1 MKTYIYPE
9 NLRSTVKLW
18 FWNVRDFIIICGGII
33 LSAVLFAKLWTPVPL
48 AFTACYS
55 FLTLRAEE
63 NSIMDFIANAVRF
76 FVTSQQLYFWSQ
88 RDAGP
93 GSRSKLLRTKK

>member
-48 AFTACYS
+48 AFTACYA

-63 NSIMDFIANAVRF
+63 NSIMDFITNAVRF
-76 FVTSQQLYFWSQ
+76 FVTSQQLYLWSQ

-93 GSRSKLLRTKK
+93 GLHSKLLRIKN

>member
-9 NLRSTVKLW
+9 NLRATVKLW

-48 AFTACYS
+48 AFTACYA

-63 NSIMDFIANAVRF
+63 NSIMDFIANAVSF
-76 FVTSQQLYFWSQ
+76 FVTSQQIYFW
-88 RDAGP
+88 R
-93 GSRSKLLRTKK
+93 KF

>member
-18 FWNVRDFIIICGGII
+18 FWNARDFIIICGGII

-48 AFTACYS
+48 AFTACYA

-63 NSIMDFIANAVRF
+63 NSIMDFITNAVSF
-76 FVTSQQLYFWSQ
+76 FVTSQQIYFWENYYE
-88 RDAGP
+88 
-93 GSRSKLLRTKK
+93 KKKK

>member
-9 NLRSTVKLW
+9 NLRSAVKLW

-48 AFTACYS
+48 AFTACYA

-63 NSIMDFIANAVRF
+63 NSIMDFIANAVSF
-76 FVTSQQLYFWSQ
+76 FVTSQQKYFW
-88 RDAGP
+88 GNFY
-93 GSRSKLLRTKK
+93 GKKKK